1 MSASATSE
9 RPLWPGHD
17 RRQQELARAGPEW
30 LRELRKRGLT
40 RFMKI
45 GFPTTRLEEWKATNV
60 SSIAKTDF
68 APADPGETHAGLELP
83 PIARLDLGG
92 PRLVF
97 VNGRFAEDL
106 SAPATAANGVWIGP
120 LARALE
126 TIPERV
132 RPHLTRRDPTASPTF
147 DALNSAFL
155 QDGAVV
161 LVEPGVDAGPP
172 IQLVFVS
179 TGADR
184 PTAVHPRT
192 VIAAGRESR
201 VSIVEIYAGA
211 DDGEVYLTNAVSE
224 ISTDDQARLDHYR
237 IQAESP
243 SAFHVSTQHSRQT
256 RDSRCSMHNIN
267 LGGRLVRHD
276 IVSVLDGEGAY
287 CQLNGLSLT
296 RNRQHVDNHTV
307 LDHAKPHG
315 DSRELYKGILEGDSR
330 TVFNGRIVV
339 RQDAQKTDAKQS
351 NRNLLLSKG
360 ALAHARP
367 QLEIYADDVKCTH
380 GATIGRLDESAVFYL
395 RSRGLTDREARN
407 LLIDA
412 FAGEVLERIDIGI
425 LRSHL
430 ERTVTDRLRR
440 ATG

>member
-1 MSASATSE
+1 MNAAAADQ

-17 RRQQELARAGPEW
+17 RRRQELAGCGPGW

-40 RFMKI
+40 RFAQV

-60 SSIAKTDF
+60 SPIAKTDF
-68 APADPGETHAGLELP
+68 APADRSKTHADPELP
-83 PIARLDLGG
+83 PVAGLDFGG

-97 VNGRFAEDL
+97 VDGSFADGL
-106 SAPATAANGVWIGP
+106 SSPRTEANGVWVGP
-120 LARALE
+120 LARAVE
-126 TIPERV
+126 SIPERLK
-132 RPHLTRRDPTASPTF
+132 PHLTRRDPTASAAF

-155 QDGAVV
+155 EDGAVV
-161 LVEPGVDAGPP
+161 LVEPGTDAGPP
-172 IQLVFVS
+172 IHLVYLS

-184 PTAVHPRT
+184 PTATHLRT

-201 VSIVEIYAGA
+201 VSIVETYVGT
-211 DDGEVYLTNAVSE
+211 DDAEGYLTNAVSE
-224 ISTDDQARLDHYR
+224 ISADDQSHVDHYR

-243 SAFHVSTQHSRQT
+243 SAFHISTLNSRQT

-267 LGGRLVRHD
+267 FGGRLVRHD

-287 CQLNGLSLT
+287 CRLNGLNLT
-296 RNRQHVDNHTV
+296 RDRQHVDNHTV

-315 DSRELYKGILEGDSR
+315 DSRELYKGILQGNSR

-339 RQDAQKTDAKQS
+339 RQGAQKTDAKQS
-351 NRNLLLSKG
+351 NRNLLLSRG

-367 QLEIYADDVKCTH
+367 QLEIYADDVRCTH
-380 GATIGRLDESAVFYL
+380 GATIGRLDENAVFYL
-395 RSRGLTDREARN
+395 RSRGLTDAEARN
-407 LLIDA
+407 LLVGA
-412 FAGEVLERIDIGI
+412 FAGEVLELIEIEA

-440 ATG
+440 AAE